1 MDHDAT
7 PGPVRD
13 SPEDAA
19 AIAEFMTYAAT
30 ASPREL
36 TGRAF
41 VLATLVGDSS
51 PSLRLSVGRAT
62 LAEALRRLRLRLIE
76 EL

>member
-1 MDHDAT
+1 MDHDGP

-30 ASPREL
+30 APPREL
-36 TGRAF
+36 TGRAC
-41 VLATLVGDSS
+41 VLATLVGDLS
-51 PSLRLSVGRAT
+51 PSPRLSVGRAT

-76 EL
+76 EP